1 MNRKHPIPTAES
13 IMNRHV
19 RTLTPEMSLRDV
31 VRTLRTQNISCAP
44 VITLEGTKK
53 KTLIGFLSEARDHAY
68 VV

>member
-1 MNRKHPIPTAES
+1 
-13 IMNRHV
+13 MNRHV